1 MTRRSSL
8 HVSAGRSRWPA
19 VPTIAAL
26 AAAAAFAPAFAQ
38 QPPPPAILYDAAP
51 RAIEYQLARLSNEE
65 LTRVERK
72 AGDVKYRPV
81 FVALLTRK
89 GLGREYFDEALGVL
103 TRMDK
108 SSPTAVL
115 LEAAAKITPEDDESA
130 DRLLRVLLAQ
140 PVDALR
146 AERARLAAAAET
158 PSSSPV
164 ALRAA
169 YGALMI
175 ADGDPRQTWDAAA
188 ARDGHLVELLRSVPH
203 LGAASVRARL
213 FDPIAALLTGSQDA
227 TVRAAAL
234 SALGWTRADA
244 ATFQLIT
251 REVLQTSDPAIRA
264 AGVRAL
270 RRIPAGAWPAAEVEP
285 LARALV
291 AALAKASA
299 DDRTGPAAIDAT
311 HLAEQLADALP
322 EGPRRA
328 VRRDLRAL
336 GVQIVRIETVPE
348 QMAFD
353 LKWFAVEAGKPVQIV
368 LSNPD
373 AMSHNLVVVK
383 AGALKE
389 VGAASITVSV
399 SPDSA
404 ARPYVPDTPLVLHAT
419 RLLNWGEADRLSFTA
434 PTVPG
439 EYPFVCTFPGH
450 WVRMYG
456 VMLVVESLDAW
467 EAQRAVPAD
476 PMTGKPFPSPR
487 H

>member
-8 HVSAGRSRWPA
+8 HVSARRPRWPA
-19 VPTIAAL
+19 VLTIAAL
-26 AAAAAFAPAFAQ
+26 SAAAAFAQ

-72 AGDVKYRPV
+72 EGDVKYRPV
-81 FVALLTRK
+81 YFALLTRK

-115 LEAAAKITPEDDESA
+115 LEAAAKIKPEEDESA

-140 PVDALR
+140 PADALR
-146 AERARLAAAAET
+146 AERARLTAAADN

-175 ADGDPRQTWDAAA
+175 ADGDPRQTWGAAA

-203 LGAASVRARL
+203 LGAAPSVRARL

-227 TVRAAAL
+227 AVRAAAL

-244 ATFQLIT
+244 ATFQLIA
-251 REVLQTSDPAIRA
+251 REVLQTSDPDIRA
-264 AGVRAL
+264 AGIRAL
-270 RRIPAGAWPAAEVEP
+270 RRIPADARPAADVEP

-299 DDRTGPAAIDAT
+299 DDRTGPAAIDAMQ
-311 HLAEQLADALP
+311 LAEQLADSLP

-373 AMSHNLVVVK
+373 AMSHNLVVIK
-383 AGALKE
+383 PGALKE
-389 VGAASITVSV
+389 VGAASMTVTV

-434 PTVPG
+434 PAAPG

-467 EAQRAVPAD
+467 EAQRSVPVD
-476 PMTGKPFPSPR
+476 PMTGKPFASPR